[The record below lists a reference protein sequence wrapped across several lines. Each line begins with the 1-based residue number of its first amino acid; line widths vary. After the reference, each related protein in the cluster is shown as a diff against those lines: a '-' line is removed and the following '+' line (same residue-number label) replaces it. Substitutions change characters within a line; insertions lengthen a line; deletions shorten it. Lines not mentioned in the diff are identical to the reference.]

1 MLDPIMKSIKLGYF
15 LGIAGL
21 IVLAAVYRVSIAGAE
36 SWFNTAPIMALA
48 FAGSILMGPR
58 FWWVPLLAFLGSEVV
73 LLLVAQIPLG
83 GYTLISLGVFFLVA
97 RLGGS
102 LSPRAGT
109 GILLGGTMLASLTHY
124 VVLNTWS
131 WAVSPLYAPTLAGW
145 WQSQTIGIAGF
156 PPSYLFLRNAL
167 VADLAWCA
175 LGLAVFLAVQAKM
188 GREAFAQL
196 RTEPVSTPVR

>member
-1 MLDPIMKSIKLGYF
+1 MIKMKTVKLGYF

-21 IVLAAVYRVSIAGAE
+21 IVLAALYRVSIAGAE
-36 SWFNTAPIMALA
+36 SWFHTAPIMALA

-58 FWWVPLLAFLGSEVV
+58 FWWVPLAAFIGSEVA
-73 LLLVAQIPLG
+73 LLLFAQMPLG
-83 GYTLISLGVFFLVA
+83 GYTLVSLGVFFLVA
-97 RLGGS
+97 RLGGR
-102 LSPRAGT
+102 LSARAGT
-109 GILLGGTMLASLTHY
+109 GTLLGGTMVATFGHY

-131 WAVSPLYAPTLAGW
+131 WAVSPLYAPSLAGW

-167 VADLAWCA
+167 VADLVWCA
-175 LGLAVFLAVQAKM
+175 LGLAVFLAVRAKI

-196 RTEPVSTPVR
+196 RTEPVSAPVR